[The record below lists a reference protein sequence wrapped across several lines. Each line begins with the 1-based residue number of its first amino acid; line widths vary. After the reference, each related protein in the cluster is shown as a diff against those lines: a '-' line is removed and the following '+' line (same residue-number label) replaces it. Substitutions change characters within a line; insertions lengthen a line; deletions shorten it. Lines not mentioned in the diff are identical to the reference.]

1 MPNKRRY
8 KISYPTILIAIS
20 LILLF
25 IVTYYET
32 TDIQNIQHKI
42 DFLQQEKTISAR
54 QFSILELDITNNNM
68 ENSINQINK
77 MESIYDQENKQDNT
91 TLNLNAILNNKAL
104 INERWF
110 SHNETLLF
118 SNDSFKLIKIQ
129 SDYITLK
136 SNSSSKIIILNLQND
151 NKNDS
156 FILE

>member
-8 KISYPTILIAIS
+8 KISYPTILIVIS

-25 IVTYYET
+25 SVTYYET
-32 TDIQNIQHKI
+32 TDIQDIQHKI
-42 DFLQQEKTISAR
+42 DFLQQEKIISAR
-54 QFSILELDITNNNM
+54 QFSILELDITNN
-68 ENSINQINK
+68 K
-77 MESIYDQENKQDNT
+77 MESIYDQENKQDDT

-129 SDYITLK
+129 SEYITLK
-136 SNSSSKIIILNLQND
+136 SNSSSKIIVLKLQND

-156 FILE
+156 FILK